1 VIRVLIAD
9 PAEPVRSRL
18 AAVLTAAGGI
28 EVVGAAEDGRMA
40 CSAVVAVNPDVVLL
54 AADLPRRSG
63 PDTAAWLRTQRPAV
77 RVVALASATDPTA
90 RQAMREAGAVCAVDP
105 DAPPAELTA
114 AVLTAVAAL

>member
-1 VIRVLIAD
+1 MIRVLIAD

-18 AAVLTAAGGI
+18 AAMLAAADGI
-28 EVVGAAEDGRMA
+28 EVVGTAEDGRMA

-63 PDTAAWLRTQRPAV
+63 PDTAAWLRTERPAV
-77 RVVALASATDPTA
+77 RVVALASAADHTA
-90 RQAMREAGAVCAVDP
+90 RQAMRAAGAVCAVDP
-105 DAPPAELTA
+105 DAAPGELTA